1 MPTKTLST
9 ALAFYCSV
17 SRPGCLRDDFANLTS
32 LHVSVSGIEMDV
44 FTDVSETGVMS
55 EEQQQRFFK
64 EASDAVY
71 RAKGN
76 LTPEQQ
82 VSNIRFVDLKM
93 CAIVSWKYYSTVIFR
108 YDTFLLRHVA
118 W

>member
-1 MPTKTLST
+1 MTLLT
-9 ALAFYCSV
+9 YIFFT
-17 SRPGCLRDDFANLTS
+17 CL
-32 LHVSVSGIEMDV
+32 SGIEMDV
-44 FTDVSETGVMS
+44 YTDVSDTGVMS

-82 VSNIRFVDLKM
+82 VCNVARSLK
-93 CAIVSWKYYSTVIFR
+93 
-108 YDTFLLRHVA
+108 
-118 W
+118 